1 MARAGRRARQRARRR
16 TAARAR
22 QGLRR
27 PDDEQ
32 SEASEWSEI
41 DESEEIDSLHDFFG
55 DSDDEDSRDGSS
67 LGPLDDE
74 LKIIRD
80 YMRDDRYR
88 DAVELLAT
96 HPNGLGLLE
105 AKLSRFMVGFALIT
119 RRDGSYRTLLH
130 HSAAFESEPRVTG
143 VLLRHGANVNV
154 HMDNSLTPLHLA
166 AKRANNARTI
176 ACLLEHGATVDAR
189 DDMDRTPL
197 MVAARFDRQAN
208 CEALLAAGADVEA
221 CDNVTSWTALHYAA
235 RQLGGRCV
243 GPLIDAGAG
252 MNSEIF
258 DYAMVLG
265 STRTLYRMLPRPEVT
280 ELLKP
285 RFGAFGTTYRG
296 CGKRENLAYLRRV
309 GVAGSIALYQRDQR
323 RKLVSLL
330 RRHVAPRAPDDVLH
344 VIVSFWGHAGSY

>member
-1 MARAGRRARQRARRR
+1 MARAGRRVRQRARRR

-130 HSAAFESEPRVTG
+130 HSAAFESEPRVTE
-143 VLLRHGANVNV
+143 VLLRYGANVNV

-166 AKRANNARTI
+166 AKRANNERTI

-221 CDNVTSWTALHYAA
+221 CDNISSWTALHYAA
-235 RQLGGRCV
+235 RQPGGRCA
-243 GPLIDAGAG
+243 GPLIDAGSR
-252 MNSEIF
+252 MNSDIF

-265 STRTLYRMLPRPEVT
+265 STRTLYHMLLARPEVT
-280 ELLKP
+280 ELLKL
-285 RFGAFGTTYRG
+285 RSGAFGTYR
-296 CGKRENLAYLRRV
+296 NNAYLRRV
-309 GVAGSIALYQRDQR
+309 GAAGNIANYERDQR

-344 VIVSFWGHAGSY
+344 VIMSFWGHPGSY